1 MTHLRTRHPHP
12 WHRWGWLAIPLV
24 VTVTTFAFA
33 TDAVS
38 SQTSQ
43 QDYDNPTYSRDVA
56 PILQVCTQCHQ
67 EGGIGPMPLTTYEE
81 VRQYAPRIKRRLER
95 REMPPWGVDHTIG
108 IQDYKNDISL
118 TDEEIATVALWVD
131 RGTPEGDPADLLE
144 PLDVRDWTEWE
155 LAAELGPP
163 DFVIKSDPVL
173 IPAEGQDRYPDHT
186 VRWEGLP
193 EERFFRAAELKN
205 TVKGRATL
213 HHGHAVLQQEG
224 YGDKRFV
231 AMGAGKRWDRFADDT
246 GVRIPAGPGEVKW
259 FLHYYPMGE
268 EVTDT
273 VEVAVWL
280 YPKGEEPRF
289 ITEGEQRFVVGAPP
303 FSNDILVP
311 PHGKQTLT
319 STFILDQAMLI
330 HSFRPHMHLHGMTA
344 SMTVVY
350 PQERDRWRM
359 NVIPRKEVLTSLNN
373 YNHLWQLNYAY
384 EDDARPLL
392 PKGTVLLL
400 EAEFDNTA
408 NNPLS
413 IDPDQWVTW
422 GQRSVDAMAHMFIY
436 ANYLTEE
443 EYEALKAERER
454 RLISEEDQGG

>member
-1 MTHLRTRHPHP
+1 MARLRTGRARFRH
-12 WHRWGWLAIPLV
+12 RMKSLGIPLLM
-24 VTVTTFAFA
+24 TVSALTLYEGAA
-33 TDAVS
+33 W
-38 SQTSQ
+38 SQTTQ
-43 QDYDNPTYSRDVA
+43 QAYDTPTYSRDVA

-67 EGGIGPMPLTTYEE
+67 DGGIGPMSLTTYEQ
-81 VRQYAPRIKRRLER
+81 VKQHASRIRVRLER
-95 REMPPWGVDHTIG
+95 REMPPWGIDHTIG

-118 TDEEIATVALWVD
+118 TDDEIATVTQWVAA
-131 RGTPEGDPADLLE
+131 GTPEGDPADLLE
-144 PLDVRDWTEWE
+144 PLDVRDWNEWE

-163 DFVIKSDPVL
+163 DFVIKSDAVV

-186 VRWEGLP
+186 VQWEGLP

-205 TVKGRATL
+205 TESGRGTL

-246 GVRIPAGPGEVKW
+246 GVRIPAGPAAVEW

-280 YPKGEEPRF
+280 YPEDEEPRF

-319 STFILDQAMLI
+319 STYILDQPMLI
-330 HSFRPHMHLHGMTA
+330 HSFRPHMHLHGITA

-350 PQERDRWRM
+350 PQERNRWRM
-359 NVIPRKEVLTSLNN
+359 NVTPRKEVLTSLNN

-384 EDDARPLL
+384 ADDARPLL
-392 PKGTVLLL
+392 PAGAVLLL
-400 EAEFDNTA
+400 EAEFDNTE

-443 EYEALKAERER
+443 EYDAVRAERER
-454 RLISEEDQGG
+454 RLISQEEEDR